1 MQAPAYAP
9 DEQGREVEQ
18 QIIIEILR
26 SGHDTPWSRNQL
38 ADRLEDAEPGALD
51 NALDCLVGRGIVRI
65 EDNIIE
71 ASEGTSQ
78 RDKLDALSGV
88 VVHVLVSEYPQILTL
103 AKITKECERNL
114 TRDSER
120 HEIELA
126 LRWITGD
133 ELARRQDDGWIATR
147 PAVRAAEL
155 SF

>member
-9 DEQGREVEQ
+9 DQQGRAVER
-18 QIIIEILR
+18 QIIIQILG
-26 SGHDTPWSRNQL
+26 SDHDTPWSRDQL
-38 ADRLEDAEPGALD
+38 AARLKDIEPGALD

-103 AKITKECERNL
+103 AEVAKECERDPD
-114 TRDSER
+114 RPDER

-126 LRWITGD
+126 LRWIAVDG
-133 ELARRQDDGWIATR
+133 LAEPRDAGWIATR